1 MQHSELNKIPVARK
15 YSVVDGS
22 LSWESEF
29 LTWMF
34 DLEQSTQNFFLV
46 SASTC
51 KIKVLDP
58 RTNQT
63 KKKRKRKVNV
73 WKVKSQRNGACRE
86 AVVKPEVKRMSA
98 RWIGQIWESRGAEIL
113 KIPGSF
119 ELLFLL
125 RTHAP
130 QCLFQMLSILS
141 TYTIQ
146 FGICHFECIG
156 WHIYHVLCILQRA
169 SASDKQPYF
178 VTKR

>member
-63 KKKRKRKVNV
+63 KKQKKK
-73 WKVKSQRNGACRE
+73 KKKSQC
-86 AVVKPEVKRMSA
+86 VK
-98 RWIGQIWESRGAEIL
+98 GQITKEWGMQRGSSETWSE
-113 KIPGSF
+113 KNVS
-119 ELLFLL
+119 
-125 RTHAP
+125 
-130 QCLFQMLSILS
+130 
-141 TYTIQ
+141 
-146 FGICHFECIG
+146 
-156 WHIYHVLCILQRA
+156 
-169 SASDKQPYF
+169 
-178 VTKR
+178 